1 MKKQLFDFAKN
12 TLKNSFMTEQDNE
25 RSKHAETIIRNHVLW
40 SMGAGLIPVVVADVF
55 AVSALQ
61 LDMIRQLAR
70 VYNIDFSETQGKA
83 IVTSLTSAT
92 IARITAGS
100 VAKLIPV
107 VGSVVGGISNSIFAG
122 ASTYALGEVFKK
134 HFDSGGTFLDF
145 DTSRLSKMYKE
156 KFEKG
161 KKVAKQWQEDE
172 KIRKKGPEDT
182 SDTVQEAKPAEAA
195 KPAEEKKAQ
204 PNGQEI
210 LAKLKELADLRD
222 SGILSE
228 EEFAVMKKKLIDM
241 FG

>member
-1 MKKQLFDFAKN
+1 
-12 TLKNSFMTEQDNE
+12 MTEQDNE

-40 SMGAGLIPVVVADVF
+40 SMGAGLIPVVIADVF

-100 VAKLIPV
+100 VAKLIPI
-107 VGSVVGGISNSIFAG
+107 VGSVVGGISNSVFAG

-161 KKVAKQWQEDE
+161 KKVAEEWKKEE
-172 KIRKKGPEDT
+172 KIRKKGAEETTDAT
-182 SDTVQEAKPAEAA
+182 QEAKAA
-195 KPAEEKKAQ
+195 KTAPVEEKKTQ

-222 SGILSE
+222 SGVLSE